1 MHIIIIKNNIIK
13 VTFLSVHIV
22 DRASF
27 CPCPFCPLRYATIYI
42 LFVLYIVF
50 DFVLDVLEGGG
61 GLGW

>member
-1 MHIIIIKNNIIK
+1 
-13 VTFLSVHIV
+13 VHIV

-61 GLGW
+61 GVWGGKKTGAKRKMVYVLH